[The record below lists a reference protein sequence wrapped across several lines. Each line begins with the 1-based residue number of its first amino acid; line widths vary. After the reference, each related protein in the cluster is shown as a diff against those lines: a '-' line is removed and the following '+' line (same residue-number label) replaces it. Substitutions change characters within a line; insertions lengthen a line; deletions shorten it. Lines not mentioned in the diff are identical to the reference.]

1 MEGFKIPNSEL
12 ETKSHSCWQPSDAP
26 ISRYVI
32 NGEAVMAK
40 EGAGRSLAAVI
51 VVVIIMLS
59 AFRETIGAD
68 PSG

>member
-40 EGAGRSLAAVI
+40 EGAGRGAVI